1 MLEITDKDYKRWLN
15 MSRII
20 TNNKDADEL
29 LQDLILKII
38 ENNIDNNKINDNYIF
53 ISLKRSF
60 LNRCRKQGNKNKNEV
75 EEFDIED
82 IIEINDIEN
91 IINKNIEDQ
100 KKLDIISTTILSLPS
115 YDMKLYQLHFI
126 WGLSQRDIAKKI
138 GVSHMT
144 INMRVNKIKNMIQL
158 NYKNKYSS

>member
-1 MLEITDKDYKRWLN
+1 MDIDDKCYKRWLN
-15 MSRII
+15 MSRVI

-38 ENNIDNNKINDNYIF
+38 ENKIDNSKINDNYIF

-60 LNRCRKQGNKNKNEV
+60 MNKKRKQSNKMKNEV
-75 EEFDIED
+75 EEFDVED
-82 IIEINDIEN
+82 IIDILDIES
-91 IINKNIEDQ
+91 IIDKNIEDQ
-100 KKLDIISTTILSLPS
+100 QKLDLIATTVLSLPS

-144 INMRVNKIKNMIQL
+144 INMRVNKIKGMIQK

>member
-1 MLEITDKDYKRWLN
+1 MDIDDKCYKRWLN
-15 MSRII
+15 MSRVI

-38 ENNIDNNKINDNYIF
+38 ENKIDNSKINDNYIF

-60 LNRCRKQGNKNKNEV
+60 MNKKRKQSNKMKNEV
-75 EEFDIED
+75 EEFDVED
-82 IIEINDIEN
+82 IIDILDIES
-91 IINKNIEDQ
+91 IIDKNIEDQ
-100 KKLDIISTTILSLPS
+100 QKLDLIATTILSLPS

-144 INMRVNKIKNMIQL
+144 INMRVNKIKGMIQK

>member
-1 MLEITDKDYKRWLN
+1 
-15 MSRII
+15 MSRVI

-38 ENNIDNNKINDNYIF
+38 ENKIDNSKINDNYIF

-60 LNRCRKQGNKNKNEV
+60 MNKKRKQSNKMKNEV
-75 EEFDIED
+75 EEFDVED
-82 IIEINDIEN
+82 IIDILDIES
-91 IINKNIEDQ
+91 IIDKNIEDQ
-100 KKLDIISTTILSLPS
+100 QKLDLIATTILSLPS

-144 INMRVNKIKNMIQL
+144 INMRVNKIKGMIQK

>member
-1 MLEITDKDYKRWLN
+1 MDIDDKCYKRWLN
-15 MSRII
+15 MSRVI

-38 ENNIDNNKINDNYIF
+38 ENKIDNSKINDNYIF

-60 LNRCRKQGNKNKNEV
+60 MNKKRKQSNKMENEV
-75 EEFDIED
+75 EEFDVED
-82 IIEINDIEN
+82 IIDILDIES
-91 IINKNIEDQ
+91 IIDKNIEDQ
-100 KKLDIISTTILSLPS
+100 QKLDLIATTILSLPS

-144 INMRVNKIKNMIQL
+144 INMRVNKIKNMIQT

>member
-1 MLEITDKDYKRWLN
+1 MDIDDKCYKRWLN
-15 MSRII
+15 MSRVI

-38 ENNIDNNKINDNYIF
+38 ENKIDNSKINDNYIF

-60 LNRCRKQGNKNKNEV
+60 MNKKRKQSNKMENEV
-75 EEFDIED
+75 EEFDVED
-82 IIEINDIEN
+82 IIDILDIES
-91 IINKNIEDQ
+91 IIDKNIEDQ
-100 KKLDIISTTILSLPS
+100 QKLDLIATTILSLPS
-115 YDMKLYQLHFI
+115 YDMKLHQLHFI

-144 INMRVNKIKNMIQL
+144 INMRVNKIKNMIQT

>member
-1 MLEITDKDYKRWLN
+1 MDIDDKCYKRWLN
-15 MSRII
+15 MSRVI

-38 ENNIDNNKINDNYIF
+38 VNKIDNSKINDNYIF

-60 LNRCRKQGNKNKNEV
+60 MNKKRKQSNKMENEV
-75 EEFDIED
+75 EEFDVED
-82 IIEINDIEN
+82 IIDILDIES
-91 IINKNIEDQ
+91 IIDKNIEDQ
-100 KKLDIISTTILSLPS
+100 QKLDLIATTILSLPS

-144 INMRVNKIKNMIQL
+144 INMRVNKIKNMIQT